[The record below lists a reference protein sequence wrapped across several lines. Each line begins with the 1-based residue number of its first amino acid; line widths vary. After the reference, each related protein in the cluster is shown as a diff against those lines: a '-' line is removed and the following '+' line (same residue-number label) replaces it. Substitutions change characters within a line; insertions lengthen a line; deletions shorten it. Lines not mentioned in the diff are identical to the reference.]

1 MLLVLQRWIGAP
13 DFPSERAGIGLT
25 SLKRKRSSKMLII
38 QCPSLALQACGKRLP
53 RHRWHSRRRL
63 IQRRSIN
70 WRDAASAACDCFA
83 GVLGTRSP
91 DHARGYALTPR
102 DPGLRN
108 PRTSTPRDHEP
119 CQRMQLSPTLE
130 NAPCSVDPS
139 QKRRFCSLI
148 LHLGTESGRGQLLSR
163 TQEISAVPFTPR
175 VRLAHAT
182 LGKRI
187 SGSAMKVASGQSSAT
202 PTGQKMKKMGRCL
215 QLYPG
220 PTRSYRK
227 RVSTTAERPQ
237 P

>member
-91 DHARGYALTPR
+91 DHARGYARTPR
-102 DPGLRN
+102 DPGLRK
-108 PRTSTPRDHEP
+108 PRTSTLQDHEP

-130 NAPCSVDPS
+130 NAPCSADPS
-139 QKRRFCSLI
+139 QKGDFAASSFAWARRAEEATCSLA
-148 LHLGTESGRGQLLSR
+148 HRKSR
-163 TQEISAVPFTPR
+163 QFRSPPGSAWLT
-175 VRLAHAT
+175 RL
-182 LGKRI
+182 LGKE
-187 SGSAMKVASGQSSAT
+187 SPAAQ
-202 PTGQKMKKMGRCL
+202 
-215 QLYPG
+215 
-220 PTRSYRK
+220 
-227 RVSTTAERPQ
+227 
-237 P
+237 